1 MKIIGISGKKQ
12 SGKNTFANYVNG
24 SILQKYGL
32 VDDFSINKEGQL
44 QVKTEDAHGK
54 KDWGI
59 LDITRKDDEF
69 CSYAKDNIWPF
80 VKVYHFAD
88 YLKKISIDLFDLTP
102 QQVYGSDADKNT
114 LTPYSQHGWRKH
126 KTTTLPPMSAR
137 EFLQYLGTDV
147 MREIKDTIWVDYTIK
162 LIQQEQPALA
172 LIPDVRFPNEVNAI
186 HKAGGYVLRLDREV
200 YSSTHH
206 CETALDNDNFCWE
219 DFDDVLRNHKLSVKE
234 FCNKIEELNKVWSV

>member
-24 SILQKYGL
+24 SILKKYGL

-44 QVKTEDAHGK
+44 QVKTENAHGK

-88 YLKKISIDLFDLTP
+88 YLKKICVDLFDLTP
-102 QQVYGSDADKNT
+102 QQVMELMKIKIHQLHMVKLLENFYNLLVRMSCVVSKIQYG
-114 LTPYSQHGWRKH
+114 
-126 KTTTLPPMSAR
+126 
-137 EFLQYLGTDV
+137 
-147 MREIKDTIWVDYTIK
+147 
-162 LIQQEQPALA
+162 LIIL
-172 LIPDVRFPNEVNAI
+172 
-186 HKAGGYVLRLDREV
+186 
-200 YSSTHH
+200 
-206 CETALDNDNFCWE
+206 
-219 DFDDVLRNHKLSVKE
+219 
-234 FCNKIEELNKVWSV
+234 